1 MLSSC
6 AGNSVTDLL
15 QFDETAFLSRGGG
28 GRGPMVR
35 ASDSGMRG
43 QGFDLHSGH
52 PVVSLSKAHF
62 LPKRTGNTQ
71 EAVAPSQHD

>member
-28 GRGPMVR
+28 GAWPDGKGFGLRNERSGVR
-35 ASDSGMRG
+35 SSLGSPSCILE
-43 QGFDLHSGH
+43 QGTFS
-52 PVVSLSKAHF
+52 
-62 LPKRTGNTQ
+62 PKK
-71 EAVAPSQHD
+71 DW